1 MKIVKIDESNRDSA
15 ELELLKRDAAILE
28 KHLKVIQDR
37 IREIIY
43 KYDTAKMDYTRKS

>member
-15 ELELLKRDAAILE
+15 ELELLKKDAAILE

-43 KYDTAKMDYTRKS
+43 KYDTAKIDYTRKS